1 MRNQREAA
9 IGQAHW
15 ASKVGVILA
24 VAGSAVGLGNFLRFP
39 GQVAANG
46 GGAFMIPYF
55 CALVLVGVPLGW
67 IEWSIGRRAGR
78 YGLHSAPAVLAVLSG
93 RPWGRYLGALGVV
106 VPLIISFYYTFI
118 ESWCLVYLWEYLS
131 GGIGVDTALPI
142 AEQSR
147 VAREF
152 HAQVSG
158 VGQDGSLFRG
168 GSPTLVA
175 WAFTFALNLLL
186 IWRGLAKGIERLC
199 VVAMPLMA
207 VCAVVVLIRVLTLG
221 TPDPTLPE
229 QNVVNGL
236 GYMWNPDFSALA
248 NPQTWLRAAGQIF
261 FSLSLGFGVII
272 NYASYLNDKDDVVL
286 SGLTASSTNE
296 FFEVGFGG
304 LITVTAA
311 FVFFGAS
318 GTAIAVSSGSFGLG
332 FHTLPV
338 VFAQMG
344 TSGTVVGA
352 IWFFMLFLAAL
363 TSSLSMYQPV
373 VAFLEETFELPR
385 ARGTALTAV
394 CCAIGSLLVLYF
406 SKQSLFLATLD
417 EWVGTF
423 LVFLLGSM
431 ELLLFAW
438 VLGVDRGLDDAELGA
453 AIRIPR
459 WYRPII
465 KYVAPLY
472 LLAVFA
478 AFCFKNLPHWV
489 EEVAGSSV
497 RQGAVVLIALTLLGV
512 LAAIRFSK
520 PSALV
525 PFERQRIAAKGK
537 HP

>member
-1 MRNQREAA
+1 
-9 IGQAHW
+9 
-15 ASKVGVILA
+15 
-24 VAGSAVGLGNFLRFP
+24 
-39 GQVAANG
+39 
-46 GGAFMIPYF
+46 MIPYF
-55 CALVLVGVPLGW
+55 CALVLVGVPLAW

-78 YGLHSAPAVLAVLSG
+78 YGLHSAPAVLAVLTG

-106 VPLIISFYYTFI
+106 VPLMVSFYYTFI
-118 ESWCLVYLWEYLS
+118 ESWCLVYLWGYLT
-131 GGIGVDTALPI
+131 GGIGVDAATTVSQ
-142 AEQSR
+142 QSA

-158 VGQDGSLFRG
+158 VSDDGSLFHTNNA
-168 GSPTLVA
+168 TLAA
-175 WAFTFALNLLL
+175 WAFTFVLNLLL
-186 IWRGLAKGIERLC
+186 VWRGLAKGIERLC
-199 VVAMPLMA
+199 MVAMPLMA

-221 TPDPTLPE
+221 APDPNMPE

-272 NYASYLNDKDDVVL
+272 NYASYLDERDDVVL
-286 SGLTASSTNE
+286 SGLTAASTNE

-311 FVFFGAS
+311 FVFLGAS

-344 TSGTVVGA
+344 TSGTIVGA

-385 ARGTALTAV
+385 ARGTALTAIV
-394 CCAIGSLLVLYF
+394 CGAGSLLVLYF
-406 SKQSLFLATLD
+406 SKESMFLATLD

-423 LVFLLGSM
+423 LVFLLGGV
-431 ELLLFAW
+431 ELLLFSW
-438 VLGVDRGLDDAELGA
+438 VLGVDRGIEQAQVGA
-453 AIRIPR
+453 AISIPR
-459 WYRPII
+459 WYRPVL

-472 LLAVFA
+472 LLAVFG
-478 AFCFKNLPHWV
+478 AFCFKNLPHWAA
-489 EEVAGSSV
+489 EVASSPV
-497 RQGAVVLIALTLLGV
+497 RQGAVLLIGVTLAATLI
-512 LAAIRFSK
+512 AIRFGRL
-520 PSALV
+520 SALA
-525 PFERQRIAAKGK
+525 PFEEERLRAGSKQQ
-537 HP
+537 